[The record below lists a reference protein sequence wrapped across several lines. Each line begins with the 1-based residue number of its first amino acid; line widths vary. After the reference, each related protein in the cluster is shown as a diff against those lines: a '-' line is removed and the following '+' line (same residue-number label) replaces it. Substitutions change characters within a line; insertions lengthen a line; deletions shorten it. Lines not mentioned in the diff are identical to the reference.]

1 MIIKKVENPEEFRA
15 NIVKKLNKFFEN
27 EKNSSNLEKG
37 IYNWTIKEC
46 NNRKIIK
53 KWDNPYFIQ
62 IYIDHCRSIYINLT
76 KNPYLIEQ
84 VKNDEIKSHEIAFMT
99 HQEIEPKRWEELIN
113 KKSLRDK
120 AKFEDKLEANTDTF
134 ICRKCKSNKCYVYS
148 MQVRSADEPET
159 LYITCTI
166 CGKKW
171 KFN

>member
-1 MIIKKVENPEEFRA
+1 MSVKKVENPEQFRQ
-15 NIVKKLNKFFEN
+15 NIINKLNIYFNN
-27 EKNSSNLEKG
+27 EKYSSNLEKG

-62 IYIDHCRSIYINLT
+62 IYIDRTRTIYINLK
-76 KNPYLIEQ
+76 KNSNLIEQ
-84 VKNDEIKSHEIAFMT
+84 VLNEEIKSHEIAFMT
-99 HQEIEPKRWEELIN
+99 HQEIEPKRWELLIN
-113 KKSLRDK
+113 NKALRDK
-120 AKFEDKLEANTDTF
+120 AKFEEKLEANTDTF
-134 ICRKCKSNKCYVYS
+134 TCKKCKSNKCYVYS

-159 LYITCTI
+159 LYITCTN